1 MTVSDEMSDI
11 GRALASGYGRDFNA
25 ANARLVR
32 AGDDAA
38 DNDELS
44 VALCCLLSPFSLAC
58 ALVLTSFAPF
68 SFRFFFF
75 FCCLPFCVA
84 RSVDDM
90 ADQDDEMDDLVNEL
104 AALEVDPLKRFV
116 SQFSIFLSLTVKK
129 KKKKKKKKKSLA
141 QFGFVGSE
149 SRHVWRLEHQL

>member
-1 MTVSDEMSDI
+1 VSDEMSDI

-32 AGDDAA
+32 AGDDAV

-44 VALCCLLSPFSLAC
+44 VFQFILFLQFSLSRKSC
-58 ALVLTSFAPF
+58 V
-68 SFRFFFF
+68 F
-75 FCCLPFCVA
+75 FCFFRRA
-84 RSVDDM
+84 DDM

-116 SQFSIFLSLTVKK
+116 NQFSFFFFSFCNGQKK
-129 KKKKKKKKKSLA
+129 KKKKKKKKKIYFYQTPRS
-141 QFGFVGSE
+141 VWIC
-149 SRHVWRLEHQL
+149 RHRIPTCVAIGTSTMKILRQIRS